1 MLIALTVRSIAA
13 AARGSRS
20 VPDSTAKTTFAVSP
34 DAAGKRSSS
43 RSIARWDSVPGVLK
57 SSTNEPPPTLAARP
71 ERDEHHRHD
80 REGALPV
87 FRRPGGEVPEEMGH
101 ASQLSTSLRICNRC
115 RFATYVFVARRACSL
130 RLAHARRGC
139 GNARS
144 SARASRSSRRPC
156 GLFAERGYQATTIA
170 DIATAADVAPR
181 TFFSY
186 FPSKEAVVFHD
197 VDRDLDG
204 LASALRDRL
213 PGETAFDALRRWI
226 DGMFDNWTAE
236 EDEAVLR
243 KRLCREDE
251 GLTNFQGGDDGS
263 HPRAAARGD
272 RTRSRRAAGLATPA
286 PRGRRGDGGAALART
301 TPSTRSP
308 TQHVR
313 ETKTEALAVLDDAM
327 LFLRGGIDALQD
339 K

>member
-1 MLIALTVRSIAA
+1 MAEGLRERKKQRTREQIIEAA
-13 AARGSRS
+13 
-20 VPDSTAKTTFAVSP
+20 
-34 DAAGKRSSS
+34 
-43 RSIARWDSVPGVLK
+43 
-57 SSTNEPPPTLAARP
+57 
-71 ERDEHHRHD
+71 
-80 REGALPV
+80 
-87 FRRPGGEVPEEMGH
+87 M
-101 ASQLSTSLRICNRC
+101 
-115 RFATYVFVARRACSL
+115 
-130 RLAHARRGC
+130 
-139 GNARS
+139 
-144 SARASRSSRRPC
+144 

-186 FPSKEAVVFHD
+186 FPSKEAVVFHT

-213 PGETAFDALRRWI
+213 PDETAFDALRRWI
-226 DGMFDNWTAE
+226 DGMYDNWTAE

-251 GLTNFQGGDDGS
+251 GLTNFQGGVMARIQELLLEAIARDLDEPQDS
-263 HPRAAARGD
+263 LRPRLVAAA
-272 RTRSRRAAGLATPA
+272 AM
-286 PRGRRGDGGAALART
+286 AALT
-301 TPSTRSP
+301 SLDNTLDEKSDP
-308 TQHVR
+308 HVR